1 MMVFEFHAAN
11 PSRPPGSPPNSFK
24 IIGFHEVTSSP
35 TVRLRKSFTCNTY
48 GSPRKCCKQKTYRRA
63 NSFRCN
69 TYKKQ
74 GGGRWAPGSACPERS
89 SRRVRW
95 ASFRYPFTS
104 IPSYFIF
111 SPHPESL
118 LMTQQLTFNLQPTRK
133 AWTVSELT
141 AKIRDLLAKNFTDI
155 TVQGE
160 ISNCREAQSGHI
172 YFTLKDDRAQ
182 VRCVFF
188 KQQQRGIKFRPED
201 GLQMTVRGSISVY
214 ETRGEYQIYVESLEP
229 IGLGALQL
237 AFEQLKKRLEAE
249 GLFDPARKKLLPLL
263 PSRIGLV
270 TSPRG
275 AAVRDVVRILRRR
288 FQNVHLMLYPVRVQ
302 GESSPEEIVKAL
314 KFFNKGKLVDVLI
327 LARGGG
333 SMEDLWSFTEEIVA
347 RAIFVSEIPVISG
360 VGHETDFTIADF
372 VADVRASTPS
382 AAAEL
387 VVQTRRE
394 FDKHIADLRET
405 LSGMIRYRLL
415 EMSRRVHEL
424 SARPGFRRPLDLLRQ
439 QRQRADEMTS
449 RLALGLRAR
458 LEQSRKRFNA
468 AHLRIASFDF
478 RVKIAAFRLRLEKR
492 TAELGVRIER
502 LLRSKRERWQRL
514 ALQVLERDPLKVLER
529 GYAIATDAA
538 GNLLRDSAQV
548 ALGDSVAIQLH
559 SGRLSTEV
567 IKKEE

>member
-1 MMVFEFHAAN
+1 L
-11 PSRPPGSPPNSFK
+11 
-24 IIGFHEVTSSP
+24 
-35 TVRLRKSFTCNTY
+35 VRYCDR
-48 GSPRKCCKQKTYRRA
+48 YR
-63 NSFRCN
+63 
-69 TYKKQ
+69 YI
-74 GGGRWAPGSACPERS
+74 
-89 SRRVRW
+89 
-95 ASFRYPFTS
+95 FTS
-104 IPSYFIF
+104 LSLYIIF
-111 SPHPESL
+111 LVSSS
-118 LMTQQLTFNLQPTRK
+118 MTRQLTFNLQPTRK

-141 AKIRDLLAKNFTDI
+141 AKIRDLLARNFTDI
-155 TVQGE
+155 NVQGE

-214 ETRGEYQIYVESLEP
+214 ESRGEYQIYVENLEP
-229 IGLGALQL
+229 IGFGALQL

-249 GLFDPARKKLLPLL
+249 GLFDPARKKPLPLL
-263 PSRIGLV
+263 PSRIGII

-275 AAVRDVVRILRRR
+275 AAARDVVRILTRR
-288 FQNVHLMLYPVRVQ
+288 FPNVHLIVYPVRVQ
-302 GESSPEEIVKAL
+302 GEGSAEEIVKAM
-314 KFFNKGKLVDVLI
+314 KFFNTRKIVDVLI

-333 SMEDLWSFTEEIVA
+333 SMEDLWAFNEEIVA

-387 VVQTRRE
+387 VVQTRAQ

-405 LSGMIRYRLL
+405 LAGLIRYRMM
-415 EMSRRVHEL
+415 EWSRRVHEL
-424 SARPGFRRPLDLLRQ
+424 SARRGFRRPLDLLRQ

-458 LEQSRKRFNA
+458 LEQSRKRFTA
-468 AHLRIASFDF
+468 AYLRIASFDF
-478 RVKIAAFRLRLEKR
+478 RVKMAAFRLRLER
-492 TAELGVRIER
+492 HTAELGVRIER
-502 LLRSKRERWQRL
+502 LLLAKRDRLEKL
-514 ALQVLERDPLKVLER
+514 ALQLQERSPLRVLER

-538 GNLLRDSAQV
+538 GNLLRDAAQV
-548 ALGDSVAIQLH
+548 ALGDTVAIQLH
-559 SGRLSTEV
+559 RGKLSTEV
-567 IKKEE
+567 KRKES